1 MEQIKIEAEARG
13 KKPTPSMLR
22 RSGMIPAIL
31 YGRQVAPVS
40 LQVSEK
46 EFDRALQQG
55 ARHGV
60 IELSVVQGDDIHT
73 EPVMLKEI
81 QVDPLRGVVT
91 HVDFHRIS
99 MEEKIRATVP
109 VVLSGTDEV
118 EDRGGIIQHQ
128 LREFEVECLPTD
140 IPQRI
145 IVDISSLGIGDNVS
159 IKDVE
164 FPTDVVALQS
174 PESIVLTIV
183 APRRIEEEVAEDE
196 EAEAEGEEEQ
206 PGEAEEKE

>member
-164 FPTDVVALQS
+164 FPTDVVPLQS